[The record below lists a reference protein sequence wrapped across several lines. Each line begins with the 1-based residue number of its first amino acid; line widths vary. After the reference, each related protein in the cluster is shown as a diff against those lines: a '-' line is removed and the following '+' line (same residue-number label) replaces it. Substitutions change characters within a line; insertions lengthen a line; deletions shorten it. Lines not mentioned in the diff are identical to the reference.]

1 MQNAE
6 LLNIEYYRSAI
17 LEGKNDSRSLNKV
30 VDIEN
35 NQTLNN
41 ENEIQAYHER
51 LEEKVMNM
59 IMRRGFHILNLLT
72 IALNSQTPCSSG

>member
-6 LLNIEYYRSAI
+6 LSNIEYYRSAI
-17 LEGKNDSRSLNKV
+17 LEGKKDSRSLNRV

-35 NQTLNN
+35 NQTLNS
-41 ENEIQAYHER
+41 ENEIQAYQKR

-59 IMRRGFHILNLLT
+59 RMR
-72 IALNSQTPCSSG
+72 

>member
-17 LEGKNDSRSLNKV
+17 LEGKKDSRSLNKV

-35 NQTLNN
+35 NQTLNS
-41 ENEIQAYHER
+41 ENEIQAYQER

-59 IMRRGFHILNLLT
+59 RMRRGFHILNLLT
-72 IALNSQTPCSSG
+72 LALNSQTPCSSG

>member
-59 IMRRGFHILNLLT
+59 RMRRGFHILNLLT
-72 IALNSQTPCSSG
+72 LALNSQTPCSSG